1 MDDVTTRAIAPL
13 HLPAGRWPEAEGW
26 HALDQALHALQ
37 GRFTLGLSP
46 ATLWLAHLD
55 WAVHLAN
62 SPFHRIEL
70 AEQALAQATRA
81 TQAAGGAQV
90 IAPLPGDHR
99 FADPAWQA
107 APFAFL
113 HQLFLLAEEWWA
125 AAAAAPEGMSARNAR
140 IVPFATR
147 QWVDMFSPSNVPW
160 LNPEVINATLHS
172 GGANLLAG
180 ASHFLSDL
188 QEHLSGQPLAGPG
201 GFAVGETLA
210 VTPGK
215 VVLRTRLIELIQ
227 YTPTTATV
235 RPEPLL
241 IVPAWIMKY
250 YILDLSPHN
259 SLIRYLVGQGYTVFA
274 ISWRNPGAELRDAT
288 MEDYRTEGV
297 MAALDAVGT
306 ITGAARIHAAGYCL
320 GGTLLAIAAAAMARD
335 GDARLASLTLL
346 AAQTEFSEAGE
357 LQLFIGK
364 DQLAFLSD
372 MMRGQGYLD
381 SRQMSGAFQL
391 LRSNDLIWSRSI
403 RSYLLGERE
412 MPNDLMTWNADGTR
426 MPAAMHSEYLT
437 RLYHDDD
444 LAEGRFPAGGRP
456 VSLGDV
462 HRIPAFVVGTE
473 TDHVAPWRSVHK
485 IHLLEDGEITF
496 VLTSGGHNAGIVSE
510 PGHPNRHFRRLL
522 RPAEGRYVGPDEWL
536 ERAERHEGSWWPAW
550 VEWLDAR
557 SGPPAPPP
565 PMGHARYRPIM
576 DAPGAYVREH

>member
-1 MDDVTTRAIAPL
+1 MDDVTSLAIAAARP
-13 HLPAGRWPEAEGW
+13 PGSRWPEAEGW

-62 SPFHRIEL
+62 SPFRRAEL
-70 AEQALAQATRA
+70 AERALAQAARA
-81 TQAAGGAQV
+81 VQAAGGAQV
-90 IAPLPGDHR
+90 IAPPAGDHR

-113 HQLFLLAEEWWA
+113 QQLFLLAEEWWA
-125 AAAAAPEGMSARNAR
+125 SAAAGPEGMSARNAR
-140 IVPFATR
+140 IVPFAIR

-180 ASHFLSDL
+180 ASHVLSDL
-188 QEHLSGQPLAGPG
+188 QEHLAGQPLAGRG
-201 GFAVGETLA
+201 GFAVGENLA

-227 YTPTTATV
+227 YAPTTAAV
-235 RPEPLL
+235 RGEPVL
-241 IVPAWIMKY
+241 IIPAWIMKY

-288 MEDYRTEGV
+288 LEDYRTQGV

-306 ITGAARIHAAGYCL
+306 ITGAARIHGAGYCL

-335 GDARLASLTLL
+335 GDERLASLTLL

-372 MMRGQGYLD
+372 MMHEQGYLD
-381 SRQMSGAFQL
+381 SRQMAGAFQL

-456 VSLGDV
+456 VSLSDV

-485 IHLLEDGEITF
+485 LHLLEDGEITF

-565 PMGHARYRPIM
+565 PLGHARYRPIM
-576 DAPGAYVREH
+576 DAPGSYVREH